1 MVPAAEMPERLGGD
15 RFQYPIYHSIQPIR
29 YFVGQARSSA
39 AIHEARRKNIFEAVI
54 LE

>member
-1 MVPAAEMPERLGGD
+1 MVPAAGMPRGSGRN